1 MLGGCSIAIFPFTAP
16 LSVLGKWLFGAG
28 GGVLVMLIRVVGEY
42 PEGVM
47 FAVLIMNSLT
57 PLIDRLCHS
66 VPAGGK
72 PNV

>member
-1 MLGGCSIAIFPFTAP
+1 MLGAFFIATDPVTTP
-16 LSVLGKWLFGAG
+16 LSVQGKWLFGAG
-28 GGVLVMLIRVVGEY
+28 VGLLVMLIRVVGEY

-47 FAVLIMNSLT
+47 FSVLIMNSLT